1 MKASR
6 LLLLGLLVAALPGC
20 AEEPSIT
27 PSAPASGSGATA
39 SDEAREGALVIQPT
53 LELIGM
59 SDVYDRLVVTSL
71 QFDAEVFLI
80 PTNSD
85 TFASG
90 DAVHVRYDFNEG
102 YASTLRPEGDLQL
115 LGPGTFRVLVRVRP
129 EAEAPSVEVEGGYR
143 SASLGKTDDPTP
155 SPAEPT
161 PSPADP
167 TPSPAD
173 PTPSPADPTPSPAD
187 PTPSPAD
194 PTPSPADPTPS
205 PADEPGDAE
214 SRDDAPA
221 MTPPNADPTP
231 SPAEPA
237 GTRSKTERTAQSET
251 IYVTSERAFEFY
263 AGEVEIGPD
272 AHTLFVSWDVRTWLR
287 ALLAQPLGLATT
299 ESSMPEQVEPSGSAF
314 VDTRGDFRIIAR

>member
-6 LLLLGLLVAALPGC
+6 LLLLGLLVGGLPGC
-20 AEEPSIT
+20 ADESSTAPSVPGDGIGA
-27 PSAPASGSGATA
+27 SAP
-39 SDEAREGALVIQPT
+39 EAGRDGALVIQPT

-85 TFASG
+85 AFAKG

-155 SPAEPT
+155 SPA
-161 PSPADP
+161 DP

-205 PADEPGDAE
+205 PADEPDGADG
-214 SRDDAPA
+214 SDDAPG

-237 GTRSKTERTAQSET
+237 GARSKTESSAQGET

-263 AGEVEIGPD
+263 AGEVEVGPD

-287 ALLAQPLGLATT
+287 ALLAQPLGLSSS
-299 ESSMPEQVEPSGSAF
+299 ESSVPEHVDPSGSTF

>member
-27 PSAPASGSGATA
+27 PSAPASGAGTTT
-39 SDEAREGALVIQPT
+39 SDDTREGALVIQPT

-155 SPAEPT
+155 SPA
-161 PSPADP
+161 
-167 TPSPAD
+167 
-173 PTPSPADPTPSPAD
+173 
-187 PTPSPAD
+187 
-194 PTPSPADPTPS
+194 DPTPS
-205 PADEPGDAE
+205 PADEPGDADE
-214 SRDDAPA
+214 RGDAPG

-263 AGEVEIGPD
+263 AGEVEIGAD

>member
-6 LLLLGLLVAALPGC
+6 LLLLGLLVGGLPGC
-20 AEEPSIT
+20 ADESSTAPSVPGDGIGA
-27 PSAPASGSGATA
+27 SAP
-39 SDEAREGALVIQPT
+39 EAGRDGALVIQPT

-85 TFASG
+85 AFAKG

-155 SPAEPT
+155 SPA
-161 PSPADP
+161 
-167 TPSPAD
+167 
-173 PTPSPADPTPSPAD
+173 D

-205 PADEPGDAE
+205 PADEPDGADG
-214 SRDDAPA
+214 SDDAPG

-237 GTRSKTERTAQSET
+237 GARSKTESSAQGET

-263 AGEVEIGPD
+263 AGEVEVGPD

-287 ALLAQPLGLATT
+287 ALLAQPLGLSSS
-299 ESSMPEQVEPSGSAF
+299 ESSVPEHVDPSGSTF